1 VVKKIDL
8 SVIIAK
14 PSRQSAGAATWTK
27 STFDTIRRM
36 VVTRN
41 KCVKL
46 ILYKSLVMPR
56 LEY

>member
-1 VVKKIDL
+1 MDL

-14 PSRQSAGAATWTK
+14 PSRQSTRAATWTK

-41 KCVKL
+41 NCVKL

-56 LEY
+56 FEY